1 LVRLK
6 VKDGSQTIEE
16 LYNLKD
22 DPTERDNIIRKHGE
36 IAKKLGKY
44 IDEAYRESTIFPF
57 LPKQSVK

>member
-36 IAKKLGKY
+36 IVKKAQQPG
-44 IDEAYRESTIFPF
+44 TFNIFF
-57 LPKQSVK
+57 LTE